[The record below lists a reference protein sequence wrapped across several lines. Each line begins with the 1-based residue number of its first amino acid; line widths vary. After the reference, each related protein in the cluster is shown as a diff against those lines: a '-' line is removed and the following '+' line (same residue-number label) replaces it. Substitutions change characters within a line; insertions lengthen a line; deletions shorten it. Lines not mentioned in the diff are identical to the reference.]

1 MTLRALLALHAFV
14 TAAAGI
20 VLAIVPAAIPAAVGI
35 VLDPSAY
42 LVAYFISGAEFSIA
56 YLSLRAVTLQGEA
69 LRLAVQTIVV
79 FHAATGLL
87 EMYAL
92 LQGVDPRGGSISFS
106 GSSLS
111 SSSLGSAEDY
121 PMHDAHFCFF
131 LS

>member
-42 LVAYFISGAEFSIA
+42 LVAYFISGAEFAIA

-92 LQGVDPRGGSISFS
+92 LQGVDPRLWLNLILRIIVIILFS
-106 GSSLS
+106 WFGFRRLS
-111 SSSLGSAEDY
+111 YA
-121 PMHDAHFCFF
+121 
-131 LS
+131 